1 MKWIKFSDNNIH
13 SDNFNTH
20 INLLTLNRMRLIS
33 LTIVWISP
41 AFLIFDILLIMNSAE
56 KGQAYFLLIA
66 HSIIYTFSL
75 LYILFFNKIMN
86 SKFLILALPK
96 SIIFFYILFGNF
108 PIILDKTFK
117 GDIQPYIVLIL
128 LVAALQI
135 QKPVYMFYIYVGN
148 YIIFLIGI
156 FIVSGTGAEV
166 LTKSMNG
173 FGLMGISFLFSL
185 YNYRIQMEN
194 YTGRIKLEKSE
205 ANFKWLFEI
214 NPFPVLIT
222 NFESGKV
229 IECSEK
235 ARKLMEVRL
244 NETSNL
250 NISDFYMDE
259 ESRRQ
264 FIEELTL
271 RGNIQSRIAKYRI
284 NGKIV
289 WLFTN
294 HEIMEYKGE
303 KCIISGIVDIT
314 DIRKVE
320 EELAQ
325 LASVDMMTGILN
337 RRMGIEVISE
347 MIDCSHASCKSFS
360 LCFIDLNELKYVN
373 DTFGHNE
380 GDNYIKSFCYLVGL
394 ELREEDY
401 FFRMGGDEFIVLFME
416 KTIEE
421 GEVIWNRILK
431 GFDNWNRAKKEYN
444 IVASHG
450 FSYFSPGMEVTL
462 DEIIGIADQQM
473 YLEKTKYKEAKLRNK
488 L

>member
-1 MKWIKFSDNNIH
+1 MKFSDNIY

-20 INLLTLNRMRLIS
+20 INLLTLNRIRLIS
-33 LTIVWISP
+33 LTIIWISP
-41 AFLIFDILLIMNSAE
+41 VFFVFDILLMMNNIE
-56 KGQAYFLLIA
+56 KGPAYFLLIA
-66 HSIIYTFSL
+66 RIIIFLSSL
-75 LYILFFNKIMN
+75 LYILFFNKIIN
-86 SKFLILALPK
+86 NKFLILALPK
-96 SIIFFYILFGNF
+96 SIIFLYILFSIF
-108 PIILDKTFK
+108 LLILDKTFR
-117 GDIQPYIVLIL
+117 GDIQPYIILIL

-135 QKPVYMFYIYVGN
+135 QKPVYMLYIYGGN
-148 YIIFLIGI
+148 YIIFLIGTI
-156 FIVSGTGAEV
+156 IVSNTGAEV
-166 LTKSMNG
+166 LTKSING

-194 YTGRIKLEKSE
+194 HTGRIKLEKSE

-235 ARKLMEVRL
+235 ARKLMKVRL
-244 NETSNL
+244 NEISNL
-250 NISDFYMDE
+250 NIADFYMDE
-259 ESRRQ
+259 ESRKQ
-264 FIEELTL
+264 FVEELTL

-284 NGKIV
+284 NGKMV

-294 HEIMEYKGE
+294 HEVMEYKGE

-337 RRMGIEVISE
+337 RRKGIEVISE
-347 MIDCSHASCKSFS
+347 MINCSHPACRSFS

-421 GEVIWNRILK
+421 GEVLWKRILK
-431 GFDNWNRAKKEYN
+431 GFDNWNRVKKDYN

-450 FSYFSPGMEVTL
+450 FSYYSPGMNVTL

-473 YLEKTKYKEAKLRNK
+473 YLEKTKYKEAKLRNR